1 MSLFIN
7 GNYYAVWRLPILIA
21 DSRTEKY
28 EHLRVLK
35 AEKKMSTDF
44 DV

>member
-1 MSLFIN
+1 MLYGDSRF
-7 GNYYAVWRLPILIA
+7 LIA

-28 EHLRVLK
+28 EYLRIWK

-44 DV
+44 DVWNRIMP